1 MTGPAVWLQQA
12 VISYALQ
19 FASERGYEP
28 IYTPFWMTK
37 TLMGQV
43 AQLSQFDEELYK
55 LGESKSNTENGE
67 PKYLIATAE
76 QPLAALHAG
85 EWLDPKQLPIRYVGL
100 STCFR
105 QEAGSHGR
113 DTRGIFRV
121 HQFEKVEQFV
131 ITAPKDSWNA
141 FHDMIT
147 TSESFYESLG
157 IPYRVVSIVSGA
169 LNNAAAMKYDLEG
182 SDHPLVFVVT
192 NTVTLSNTASPRLTQ
207 PGSPVPKR
215 SVNWSPSPT
224 ARTTS
229 PGGCRSGT
237 VRPRR

>member
-1 MTGPAVWLQQA
+1 MMQVCQSLMQRASLPFAGSRGYFLTGPAVWLQQA
-12 VISYALQ
+12 LISYALQ
-19 FASERGYEP
+19 FAAEREYQP

-55 LGESKSNTENGE
+55 LGETKGAAAVEGSGE
-67 PKYLIATAE
+67 AKYLIATSE

-85 EWLDPKQLPIRYVGL
+85 EWLDPKQLPIRYAGL

-121 HQFEKVEQFV
+121 HQFEKVEQFL
-131 ITAPKDSWNA
+131 ITSPKDSWPA
-141 FHDMIT
+141 FHDMIA
-147 TSESFYESLG
+147 TSEAFYQSLG

-182 SDHPLVFVVT
+182 QF
-192 NTVTLSNTASPRLTQ
+192 A
-207 PGSPVPKR
+207 
-215 SVNWSPSPT
+215 
-224 ARTTS
+224 
-229 PGGCRSGT
+229 
-237 VRPRR
+237 

>member
-1 MTGPAVWLQQA
+1 MWLQQA
-12 VISYALQ
+12 LISYALQ
-19 FASERGYEP
+19 FAAEREYQP

-37 TLMGQV
+37 SLMSQV

-55 LGESKSNTENGE
+55 LGESSKGAPVPADKTAPASESE
-67 PKYLIATAE
+67 AKYLIATSE

-85 EWLDPKQLPIRYVGL
+85 DWIDPRQLPIRYAGL

-131 ITAPKDSWNA
+131 LTSPKDSWDA
-141 FHDMIT
+141 FHEMIR
-147 TSESFYESLG
+147 TSEAFYESLG
-157 IPYRVVSIVSGA
+157 IPFRVVAIVSGA

-182 SDHPLVFVVT
+182 RFFGSCVSGSD
-192 NTVTLSNTASPRLTQ
+192 
-207 PGSPVPKR
+207 
-215 SVNWSPSPT
+215 
-224 ARTTS
+224 
-229 PGGCRSGT
+229 
-237 VRPRR
+237 